1 MCDWCVYYVFFVYC
15 MGQVPEIKLMM
26 MMMMM
31 MMVKHNRTI
40 SWQIEHKNGSGVY
53 RQTRLTGVHLEF
65 LCCSRAGQIP
75 SFLVQQ
81 NSFAI

>member
-1 MCDWCVYYVFFVYC
+1 MCDWCVYYVFYVYC
-15 MGQVPEIKLMM
+15 TGQVPEIKLMM

-31 MMVKHNRTI
+31 IKHTRTI
-40 SWQIEHKNGSGVY
+40 SRQIEHKNGSGVY
-53 RQTRLTGVHLEF
+53 RRRRLTGVYLDF

>member
-1 MCDWCVYYVFFVYC
+1 MCDWCVYYVFYVYC

-26 MMMMM
+26 MMI
-31 MMVKHNRTI
+31 KHTRTI
-40 SWQIEHKNGSGVY
+40 SRPIEHKNGSGVY
-53 RQTRLTGVHLEF
+53 RRRRLTGVHLDF
-65 LCCSRAGQIP
+65 LCCRRAGHIP

>member
-15 MGQVPEIKLMM
+15 MGQVPEIIL
-26 MMMMM
+26 MM

-40 SWQIEHKNGSGVY
+40 SRPIEHKNGSGVY
-53 RQTRLTGVHLEF
+53 RRRRLTGVHLDF
-65 LCCSRAGQIP
+65 LCCSRAGHIP